1 MLTWGALI
9 AALLAVSVG
18 VRWALTRVDAL
29 GRSRPFPVVS
39 VAVLAL
45 GAVALATPGVLRVRL
60 EHRLSAVTTVL
71 AGVPT
76 TVHCQSFGQSMVDAG
91 NELGFV
97 RWGANGTPEHATLI
111 KRDQCNDLNAYLRSD
126 HRAPSE
132 QQVIAVHV
140 LTHEA
145 MHMAGLTAE
154 SAAECAA
161 VHKDA
166 RTAELL
172 GATPAEAR
180 ALADRY
186 WRTVYPRLTDE
197 YRSDCSGPT
206 VQ

>member
-1 MLTWGALI
+1 VLTWGALV
-9 AALLAVSVG
+9 AALLTVSVG
-18 VRWALTRVDAL
+18 VRWALTRVDTL

-111 KRDQCNDLNAYLRSD
+111 KRDQCNDLNAYLRSN
-126 HRAPSE
+126 HRTPTE
-132 QQVIAVHV
+132 QQVVAVHV

-172 GATPAEAR
+172 GATPEEAR

-197 YRSDCSGPT
+197 YRSAACTPPA
-206 VQ
+206 

>member
-9 AALLAVSVG
+9 AALLAVVVG
-18 VRWALTRVDAL
+18 VRWALTRVDTL

-60 EHRLSAVTTVL
+60 EHRLESVTTAL

-126 HRAPSE
+126 HRSPSE

-161 VHKDA
+161 VHQDA
-166 RTAELL
+166 RTAQLL
-172 GATPAEAR
+172 GATPDEAR
-180 ALADRY
+180 ALAERY

-197 YRSDCSGPT
+197 YRSADCAAPA
-206 VQ
+206 